1 MTKQWTHEEARA
13 AVYAYLAKLQAGRS
27 YQLAVME
34 DRTRSEEFGWVFFY
48 NTRQFVESGDVQW
61 ALGGNAPLIFDRRT
75 GELHVTG
82 TAHPIEHYIDEFRK
96 RRGSASARS
105 DRR

>member
-1 MTKQWTHEEARA
+1 
-13 AVYAYLAKLQAGRS
+13 
-27 YQLAVME
+27 
-34 DRTRSEEFGWVFFY
+34 
-48 NTRQFVESGDVQW
+48 VQW